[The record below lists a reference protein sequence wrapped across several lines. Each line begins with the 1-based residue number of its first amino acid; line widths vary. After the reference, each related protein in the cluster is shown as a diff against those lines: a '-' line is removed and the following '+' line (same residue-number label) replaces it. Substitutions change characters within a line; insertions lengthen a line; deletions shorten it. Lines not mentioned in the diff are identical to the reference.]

1 MEVYK
6 CSICDMKFRSIID
19 LTGRM
24 RLEHHEDID
33 HLAACEIC
41 GKAFVSHSH
50 ATIHLYQCHNVRC
63 IQCGQVCNGKCLVD
77 IVMNSENA
85 DSDVRKKMLN
95 EVENQIKK
103 VGYQGSSFILSI
115 NLSFS
120 LLHLQSINFAFK

>member
-6 CSICDMKFRSIID
+6 CSICDMKFRSIMD
-19 LTGRM
+19 LPGRM

-63 IQCGQVCNGKCLVD
+63 IQCGQVCNGNCLVN

-95 EVENQIKK
+95 DVENQIKEEESK
-103 VGYQGSSFILSI
+103 
-115 NLSFS
+115 
-120 LLHLQSINFAFK
+120 